1 VLIVNIVG
9 ICMDWFVTATKVRQF
24 YDKNRG
30 TFYPSHKKA
39 TRGLVTLRLTVI
51 NVSTGQGI
59 HPPRLSITFVCS
71 QSLSGRSSGIIFTD
85 VKGSYRP
92 RLCDNSIIGR

>member
-1 VLIVNIVG
+1 
-9 ICMDWFVTATKVRQF
+9 MDWFVTATKVRQIC
-24 YDKNRG
+24 DKNRG

-59 HPPRLSITFVCS
+59 HPPVLWAWLVGN
-71 QSLSGRSSGIIFTD
+71 Q
-85 VKGSYRP
+85 
-92 RLCDNSIIGR
+92 